1 MRCSRSPKACGW
13 LVAYS
18 TNSMPSIP
26 SGLDGSGRRSRLAI
40 RTYPPRRNDGLSSLD
55 ASIWPEEGGGVT
67 RVIDAFCRLIEI
79 LIAAFLAVMVVMV
92 FGNVVL
98 RYGFNSGIIVSE
110 EVSRWLFLWVT
121 FLGAIV
127 ALKEHAH
134 LGSDFLISLHAHLGS
149 DFLISRLPVLG
160 KKICLVLGHLLMLF
174 ATWLVFS
181 GALAQVRI
189 NLHVEAPVTG
199 ASMAFVYGTGVVFA
213 VFAAVLL
220 LRDLWRILTGQL
232 SEPEMEMVKGTAEKE

>member
-1 MRCSRSPKACGW
+1 MRV
-13 LVAYS
+13 LH
-18 TNSMPSIP
+18 
-26 SGLDGSGRRSRLAI
+26 RLI
-40 RTYPPRRNDGLSSLD
+40 
-55 ASIWPEEGGGVT
+55 EG
-67 RVIDAFCRLIEI
+67 FCRLIEI

-98 RYGFNSGIIVSE
+98 RYAFNSGIIASE

-127 ALKEHAH
+127 ALKEHGH
-134 LGSDFLISLHAHLGS
+134 LGTDA
-149 DFLISRLPVLG
+149 LISRLPVLG
-160 KKICLVLGHLLMLF
+160 KKICLVLGHLLMLY

-213 VFAAVLL
+213 VFAATLL
-220 LRDLWRILTGQL
+220 LRDLWRVLSGQL
-232 SEPEMEMVKGTAEKE
+232 SEAEMVMVKGSEEKE